1 MVNSASVLG
10 VIRAWLQN
18 NKLRVVWYVAV
29 QARKHSVSCRAA
41 VAGVDNPDILAS
53 TAQDCL
59 QLRGVRFRLAYPLPC
74 RLTCTKRDYKCGSC
88 KSNSRADYEKRS
100 RKPDEC

>member
-29 QARKHSVSCRAA
+29 QARKHSVSCLAA
-41 VAGVDNPDILAS
+41 VAGVDNRISLPLLRRIAS
-53 TAQDCL
+53 SCAGYASDS
-59 QLRGVRFRLAYPLPC
+59 
-74 RLTCTKRDYKCGSC
+74 LTPSP
-88 KSNSRADYEKRS
+88 AV
-100 RKPDEC
+100 